1 MRSRTCDT
9 GSAPFW
15 YGPTTRR
22 ENGNPPPIRSW
33 HARDHVTP
41 VHVLSRE
48 GHVHAGTLHLEL
60 RVAVKWR
67 RPRFSGNTPRGAA
80 AFHTRQIKEVPLWTG
95 ITPRLKRV
103 CGCLIPCSPPRFRLA
118 AGRAAPHRFRLAASR
133 IPTTRARGQGLTL
146 PPGAAERAASPRV
159 AQLVVAPVPA
169 GPSPESDIGRSPAL
183 AVTRA
188 RLRPPAPAHSGPATP
203 TLRPRRRRS
212 DHRHRPVSLVGL
224 CR

>member
-1 MRSRTCDT
+1 MAAATLLGQHT
-9 GSAPFW
+9 
-15 YGPTTRR
+15 
-22 ENGNPPPIRSW
+22 
-33 HARDHVTP
+33 AR
-41 VHVLSRE
+41 
-48 GHVHAGTLHLEL
+48 G
-60 RVAVKWR
+60 
-67 RPRFSGNTPRGAA
+67 A

-118 AGRAAPHRFRLAASR
+118 AGRAAPHRFCLAASR

-212 DHRHRPVSLVGL
+212 DHRVVALGDVHPRPVFTEIALGVLRGWTCNGTGTHAKPVLRGQGGWSEHGRAG
-224 CR
+224 C